1 MKITKRQLRRII
13 KEELSRMKLIS
24 EKAYGR
30 DAKALADGATPSI
43 EELDELIRKK
53 RETIESLEGYRLM
66 DPSIEDAIDAEMD
79 TLNKLGRLS
88 KKLRAEKKGQ

>member
-30 DAKALADGATPSI
+30 DAEALADGATPSI
-43 EELDELIRKK
+43 EDLDKLIRKK
-53 RETIESLEGYRLM
+53 KETIASLESYRLM

-79 TLNKLGRLS
+79 TLNKLGLLS
-88 KKLRAEKKGQ
+88 KKLRGKG